1 MFHTEMSHH
10 AATAHPLKQKDVCW
24 LGDALGQ
31 KRAARPEVG
40 AQASS
45 ALANLS
51 HCGVHRPVM
60 FPFPYG
66 TLW

>member
-1 MFHTEMSHH
+1 MFHTEMSH
-10 AATAHPLKQKDVCW
+10 AATAHPIKQKDVCW

-45 ALANLS
+45 ALANLRS
-51 HCGVHRPVM
+51 HPPQRYARSHV
-60 FPFPYG
+60 
-66 TLW
+66 